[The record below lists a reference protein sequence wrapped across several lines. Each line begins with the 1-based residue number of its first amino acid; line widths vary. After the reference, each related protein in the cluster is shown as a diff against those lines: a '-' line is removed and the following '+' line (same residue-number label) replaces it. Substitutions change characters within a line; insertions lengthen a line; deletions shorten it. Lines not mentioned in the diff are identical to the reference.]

1 MLYIPHA
8 ETENKKNSEM
18 GDEQDHNARL
28 TKMANEKFNFN
39 ALVKRV
45 PGLANHTT
53 GLYKEI
59 QVNSMVKAKR

>member
-1 MLYIPHA
+1 
-8 ETENKKNSEM
+8 M
-18 GDEQDHNARL
+18 GDEQDRNARL
-28 TKMANEKFNFN
+28 TEMANEKFNFN